1 MISVVIPAN
10 NEAAYLG
17 DCLASL
23 QQQDF
28 RGDWEII
35 VVDNASTDDTASV
48 ARSYRARV
56 VYEPRQDVIHARQ
69 AGFDAAAGDI
79 IVQADADTTYPPG
92 WLNYIAGHF
101 NTHPRSVALA
111 GIYVYS
117 QPPRWAWLESLGRH
131 LVNLLGTFFF
141 GFPLLVSGANFA
153 FRRLY
158 LLKIGGYDSDW
169 LEPDQWGIAKNLRR
183 FGRIKYDTHLVAVTS
198 PRRVATKPLMI
209 IVIEMGHNLLKG
221 IGYYL
226 KRLPNLLKPRLARI
240 TRPRRPMSLAISLCL
255 AGILTTSVFGYA
267 APSSQIFGQVYYQA
281 IVDQKVVALSFDD
294 GPNEPYTSQILDILK
309 ANDIKATFFA
319 VGQNVV
325 EYPQVAQR
333 IVNEGHVIG
342 NHSYKHNANHA
353 LSKESKK
360 EITLAQTSIAEVT
373 GLVPHLYRPPH
384 GRKSPWELNY
394 LRQEDLV
401 AVNWS
406 VATNEEH
413 DFLYFGKPTANQV
426 AEAII
431 RKVKPGKIILLH
443 DGYGTEHDN
452 QRSDKSLTVQALPVI
467 IKELTA
473 QGYRFITVPE
483 LLGIDPYK

>member
-35 VVDNASTDDTASV
+35 VVDNASTDDTASM
-48 ARSYRARV
+48 ARSYGARM

-92 WLNYIAGHF
+92 WLSYIAGHF

-117 QPPRWAWLESLGRH
+117 QPPRWAWLEYVGRH
-131 LVNLLGTFFF
+131 LLNLLGALFL
-141 GFPLLVSGANFA
+141 GFPLLVAGANFA
-153 FRRLY
+153 FRRRA
-158 LLKIGGYDSDW
+158 LLEIGGYDSSW
-169 LEPDQWGIAKNLRR
+169 LEPDQWGISKHLRR

-198 PRRVATKPLMI
+198 PRRVANKRF
-209 IVIEMGHNLLKG
+209 IVVLVEMGYNLSKG
-221 IGYYL
+221 IGYYIT
-226 KRLPNLLKPRLARI
+226 RLRRLSKPRPARMN
-240 TRPRRPMSLAISLCL
+240 RLRRPMILTISLGL
-255 AGILTTSVFGYA
+255 AGILGTSAFGYA
-267 APSSQIFGQVYYQA
+267 APSSQIFGPVYYQA
-281 IVDQKVVALSFDD
+281 VVDQKVVALSFDD

-319 VGQNVV
+319 VGQNVA

-342 NHSYKHNANHA
+342 NHSYTHNANHA
-353 LSKESKK
+353 LSKESEK

-373 GLVPHLYRPPH
+373 GLTPHLYRPPH

-394 LRQEDLV
+394 LRREGLV
-401 AVNWS
+401 TVNWS

-413 DFLYFGKPTANQV
+413 SFAYFGKPTADKV
-426 AEAII
+426 AKAIL
-431 RKVKPGKIILLH
+431 KKTKPGKIILLH
-443 DGYGTEHDN
+443 DGYGTEHDTQN
-452 QRSDKSLTVQALPVI
+452 SDKSLTVQALPI
-467 IKELTA
+467 IIQELTA
-473 QGYRFITVPE
+473 RGYQFITIPE
-483 LLGIDPYK
+483 LLGIEPYN